1 MERTPKAN
9 HHRYLLATT
18 AILIAIGLL
27 SLYAA
32 SAMKGAELYENSFYF
47 MEKQLFAIGIGIGL
61 ILWFKFISFKFIE
74 HLALPLL
81 VMSILLLSLILIP
94 GVYKSVGG
102 AARWINLGFASFQPS
117 ELAKFG
123 LIFFLAKNLSREK
136 NDVTNFRRGI
146 LPNLLVLMLFV
157 IFLMLQPDFGT
168 TVLLVSITFLMI
180 YICGASYHFIIASA
194 ISTIS
199 LGILGIMSA
208 PYRWKRLTSF
218 IDPWNDFKEGGF
230 QIIQSYLGF
239 QNGGALGAGLGE
251 SRQKLFFLPEAHTD
265 FILSVIGEEMGLLGS
280 LLICTLYWN
289 MIRIGFR
296 IASIHTDHFKKLLA
310 FGLTSLIALQSVF
323 NIGVVTGIL
332 PTKGIPLPFIS
343 SGLSSLLIF
352 FTVIA
357 VLARLGQEVPN
368 IDARKQQTG

>member
-1 MERTPKAN
+1 MEATPKVKY
-9 HHRYLLATT
+9 HFYLIATA
-18 AILIAIGLL
+18 AILVSIGLL

-32 SAMKGAELYENSFYF
+32 SAMKAAELYKNSFYF
-47 MEKQLFAIGIGIGL
+47 MERQLFAIGVGFFL
-61 ILWFKFISFKFIE
+61 ILFFKFISFKFVE

-81 VMSILLLSLILIP
+81 LMSIFLLSLVLVP
-94 GVYKSVGG
+94 SVFKTVGG
-102 AARWINLGFASFQPS
+102 AARWINLGFVSFQPS
-117 ELAKFG
+117 ELAKLG
-123 LIFFLAKNLSREK
+123 LIFFLAKNLSRETS
-136 NDVTNFRRGI
+136 DVTNFVRGI
-146 LPNLLVLMLFV
+146 LPNLSILVLFV
-157 IFLMLQPDFGT
+157 FFLMLQPDFGT

-180 YICGASYHFIIASA
+180 YICGASYKFILTAFLSM
-194 ISTIS
+194 IS
-199 LGILGIMSA
+199 LGALGVMSA

-218 IDPWNDFKEGGF
+218 IDPWNDFKNGGF

-239 QNGGALGAGLGE
+239 QNGGAFGAGLGE

-265 FILSVIGEEMGLLGS
+265 FILSVIGEEMGLVGT
-280 LLICTLYWN
+280 LLICVLYWN
-289 MIRIGFR
+289 MVRLGFK
-296 IASIHTDHFKKLLA
+296 IASCHTDQYKKLLA

-368 IDARKQQTG
+368 IDSRAKPPD

>member
-1 MERTPKAN
+1 MKAN
-9 HHRYLLATT
+9 QNLNYHLY
-18 AILIAIGLL
+18 LIATAAVLVSIGLL

-32 SAMKGAELYENSFYF
+32 SAMKGAELYNNSFYF
-47 MEKQLFAIGIGIGL
+47 MEKQLLAIAGGTCL
-61 ILWFKFISFKFIE
+61 ILLFKWVSFKFIE

-81 VMSILLLSLILIP
+81 IVSLLLLSLILIP
-94 GVYKSVGG
+94 QLYKTVGG
-102 AARWINLGFASFQPS
+102 AARWINFGFASFQPS
-117 ELAKFG
+117 ELAKLG

-136 NDVTNFRRGI
+136 SDVTKFVRGI
-146 LPNLLVLMLFV
+146 LPNLLILMAFV
-157 IFLMLQPDFGT
+157 VFLMLQPDFGT
-168 TVLLVSITFLMI
+168 TVLLISLTFLMI
-180 YICGASYHFIIASA
+180 YVSGASHGFILA
-194 ISTIS
+194 STIATLS
-199 LGILGIMSA
+199 FGIVGIMSA

-239 QNGGALGAGLGE
+239 QNGGAFGAGLGE

-265 FILSVIGEEMGLLGS
+265 FILSVIGEEMGLVGT

-289 MIRIGFR
+289 MVRLGFR
-296 IASIHTDHFKKLLA
+296 IASAHTDHFKKLLA

-368 IDARKQQTG
+368 IDAGKCKTG

>member
-1 MERTPKAN
+1 MEPTPKPIY
-9 HHRYLLATT
+9 HLYLIATA
-18 AILIAIGLL
+18 AILISIGLI

-61 ILWFKFISFKFIE
+61 ILMFKWISFKFIE
-74 HLALPLL
+74 HLPLPLL
-81 VMSILLLSLILIP
+81 IISLFLLSLILIP
-94 GVYKSVGG
+94 DAYKSVGG
-102 AARWINLGFASFQPS
+102 AARWINLGFISFQPS
-117 ELAKFG
+117 ELAKLG

-136 NDVTNFRRGI
+136 NDAKNFTRGI
-146 LPNLLVLMLFV
+146 LPNLLVL
-157 IFLMLQPDFGT
+157 IFFSFLLMLQPDFGT
-168 TVLLVSITFLMI
+168 TILLVSITFLMI
-180 YICGASYHFIIASA
+180 YVCGASYRFITASA

-265 FILSVIGEEMGLLGS
+265 FILSVIGEEMGLIGS
-280 LLICTLYWN
+280 LLICILYWN
-289 MIRIGFR
+289 MVRLGFK

-368 IDARKQQTG
+368 FDARKRQTG

>member
-1 MERTPKAN
+1 MNETNAVKY
-9 HHRYLLATT
+9 HIH
-18 AILIAIGLL
+18 LIATASILVSIGLL

-32 SAMKGAELYENSFYF
+32 SAMKGAELYNNSFYF
-47 MEKQLFAIGIGIGL
+47 MEKQLLAIAGGIVL
-61 ILWFKFISFKFIE
+61 VLFFKWVSFKFIE

-81 VMSILLLSLILIP
+81 VISLLLLCLILFP
-94 GVYKSVGG
+94 HVYKTVGG
-102 AARWINLGFASFQPS
+102 AARWINLGVASFQPS
-117 ELAKFG
+117 ELAKIG
-123 LIFFLAKNLSREK
+123 LTFFLAKNLSREK
-136 NDVTNFRRGI
+136 SDVTKFRQGI
-146 LPNLLVLMLFV
+146 LPNLLILLMFV
-157 IFLMLQPDFGT
+157 FFLMLQPDFGT
-168 TVLLVSITFLMI
+168 TILLISITFLMI
-180 YICGASYHFIIASA
+180 YICGASYRFIMASA
-194 ISTIS
+194 LATIS
-199 LGILGIMSA
+199 FGIIGILSA

-265 FILSVIGEEMGLLGS
+265 FILSVIGEEMGLLGT

-289 MIRIGFR
+289 MIHLGFK
-296 IASIHTDHFKKLLA
+296 ISSQHTDHFKKLLA

-368 IDARKQQTG
+368 IVVRKHKEH